1 MTNPGCTGNNI
12 RRRRADRNRVYDSP
26 RSSGKYAHEM
36 RRFVCVFGIANFST
50 RNPVRVCSRTENV
63 VEEHKGPCRTVLA
76 RLVGLDVEV
85 ADAGELVDVPGEHTR
100 VHALDSGRRYQ

>member
-1 MTNPGCTGNNI
+1 VVLFLHIEVG
-12 RRRRADRNRVYDSP
+12 
-26 RSSGKYAHEM
+26 
-36 RRFVCVFGIANFST
+36 VFGYLMCKIRIGMIST
-50 RNPVRVCSRTENV
+50 RDPVRVCSRTENV